1 MNKPKNWRFD
11 PKGLQNTL
19 YIQRC
24 KGHSIIMLKNGERKL
39 IKASLSLLEKIFP
52 SDQFYRIHR
61 CYLVNTNAISEFRH
75 FRNQYL
81 AIIQDH
87 RIPVSRRIRKKIID
101 NLDTV

>member
-1 MNKPKNWRFD
+1 MDKPVNCQFD
-11 PKGLQNTL
+11 PTCLQNTL
-19 YIQRC
+19 YIRRDR
-24 KGHSIIMLKNGERKL
+24 GHSIIMLKNGERNV

-61 CYLVNTNAISEFRH
+61 CYLVNINAITEFRH
-75 FRNQYL
+75 FRDQYL

-101 NLDTV
+101 NLDTL